1 MDDELSIT
9 DLIEF
14 FLQTWVSLLVAAFGA
29 LGLGLAVG
37 FSLPKQ
43 YEIKALVQIAEVGGL
58 GRAEPPAVV
67 IERIKT
73 DGFKARVGQRLGDAQ
88 VTATIKVD
96 PVRNTELVLLTTR
109 AESPERAL
117 AISVAYVEALD
128 KVHSEKVAPY
138 IERMQAHLKSVEE
151 ELARATKM
159 RDDFSARMMKTAVAA
174 GPSQGDMIL
183 KGSLLQTQE
192 NLVRDLAD
200 EVFNL
205 RNQLDENRTFPTR
218 LFVEPVVSEGMSA
231 VFPRMELFAAIGFLL
246 GGFLM
251 LLVQIARRVK
261 RPATVSDS
269 PTPV

>member
-138 IERMQAHLKSVEE
+138 IERMKLRLKSAEE

-159 RDDFSARMMKTAVAA
+159 RDDLSAQMMRTAVAS
-174 GPSQGDMIL
+174 GPNQSDIIL
-183 KGSLLQTQE
+183 RSSLLANQE
-192 NLVRDLAD
+192 NLVRSLTNQVFDLRSQ
-200 EVFNL
+200 F
-205 RNQLDENRTFPTR
+205 DENRTFPTR
-218 LFVEPVVSEGMSA
+218 LFIEPVVSADKGL

-261 RPATVSDS
+261 RPA
-269 PTPV
+269 PGC